1 MNEVSNVDF
10 TSNNFPLSL
19 YRLPYLN
26 SRMEEGITLDEFMTL
41 KDFNI
46 SRADCNVNELKKT
59 NNVGDF
65 IYAGV
70 ELLKELAQY
79 VSIISCIM
87 RVTDKGEPR
96 GLTRNEAILVGLLIR
111 CTKLL
116 SGYLNAT
123 CDNRMEISNVLLRSI
138 VETMVNLKYLLTFSS
153 NQLFDDF
160 VLYSL
165 KTESKEYKRIED
177 NIKRR
182 GTELPI
188 ERRMKKSI
196 LNSIEESGV
205 TFDQIDDP
213 RKRSWPTQVKERFE
227 KLELAH
233 MYLPLFGIQS
243 HFTHGNWQE
252 LLLYHLDYHDGQFFP
267 QPEWNS
273 PAPQQILGVG
283 VIVGKTTEQ
292 FLDTFVPN
300 SADKNM
306 LNICLVDCVNRIIQL
321 DRVHEIFLQTKQL
334 D

>member
-1 MNEVSNVDF
+1 
-10 TSNNFPLSL
+10 
-19 YRLPYLN
+19 
-26 SRMEEGITLDEFMTL
+26 MEEGVTLDEFMTL

-46 SRADCNVNELKKT
+46 SRADCNVNELEKT
-59 NNVGDF
+59 NNNGDF

-79 VSIISCIM
+79 VNIISCITE
-87 RVTDKGEPR
+87 VTDKGEPR
-96 GLTRNEAILVGLLIR
+96 GWTRNEAILAGLLIR

-116 SGYLNAT
+116 SGYLNAI

-138 VETMVNLKYLLTFSS
+138 VETMVNLKYLLSFKS

-177 NIKRR
+177 NIKQR
-182 GTELPI
+182 GTELHI

-196 LNSIEESGV
+196 LNSFEESGV
-205 TFDQIDDP
+205 TLDQIDDP
-213 RKRSWPTQVKERFE
+213 RKRLWPTQIIERFK
-227 KLELAH
+227 KLELEH

-252 LLLYHLDYHDGQFFP
+252 LLSYHLEYCDGQFFP
-267 QPEWNS
+267 RPGWHS
-273 PAPQQILGVG
+273 PAPQPILGIG

-292 FLDTFVPN
+292 FLDTVVPN

-306 LNICLVDCVNRIIQL
+306 LNMCLVDCVNRIIQV
-321 DRVHEIFLQTKQL
+321 DKVHENFLQAKQP